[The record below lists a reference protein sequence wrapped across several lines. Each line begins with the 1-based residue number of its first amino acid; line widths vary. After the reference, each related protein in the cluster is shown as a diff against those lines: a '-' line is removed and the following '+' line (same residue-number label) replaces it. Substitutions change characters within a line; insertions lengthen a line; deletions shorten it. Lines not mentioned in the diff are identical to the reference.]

1 MKNKLQKNTITKNQ
15 LLQNDTQL
23 IRVLDMEA
31 DRVFIIDCIKRTMPV
46 WTDAE
51 SIKEYVPCSEDTLQE
66 ITNIFLIDLDNVD
79 SENRKTAYERYT
91 MIAPLLP
98 FVSDLKKRKEL
109 INSLANMN
117 SVSKQTIR
125 YYLCLYLVYQNISIL
140 IRKQSVKESVLSQDA
155 KNMRWA
161 LNKFF
166 YTKHKNSLSVAYTLL
181 LKEKYCD
188 SLGNLLPEYPSFYQF
203 RYFYR
208 RTKKMQTYYISRDGL
223 KDYQKNNRPLL
234 GDGIQEYASSVG
246 MGMLDAT
253 VCDIYLV
260 NEAGN
265 LVGRPILTA
274 CIDAYSSLCCGYSL
288 SWEGGVYSLRGLM
301 LNIISDKQKWCNQY
315 GINIEK
321 SQWDADKLPAI
332 FVTDMGSE
340 YKSENFEQITEL
352 GVTVVNLPSYRP
364 ELKGAVEKFFDLV
377 QNTYKPHLK
386 GKGVIEPDYQERGS
400 HDYRKDACLTMAD
413 FEKVILRCIIY
424 YNSQRIIENF
434 PYTEGMIQ
442 NQIQP
447 FASNIWEWGKTQT
460 GANLITVDKE
470 QIVLTLLPR
479 TTGKFSRFGLRVNKM
494 RYKHENFT
502 EKYLAGGEV
511 TVAYNPDDVSEVWLI
526 DNGSYIRF
534 DLIESRYKGKELSD
548 VEILQRGQK
557 ELVKA
562 ATADR
567 IHQLQGVK
575 ICSRHRCYL
584 VDSQVQI
591 SGKASPT
598 LIAAETI
605 IPEKCENLLWCQNDT
620 EQRLAD
626 YVIKVFQSEL
636 DLNCDIMV
644 GKFLHSRMEN
654 TIYRSVRGE
663 QRNMSLLHADF
674 QEYYKKLPDNNFS
687 ELWQIQK
694 VLTDDRINLYEV
706 YPEEVNEFFKVLFAL
721 SDEQTAA
728 MDKVIPMTQELFES
742 CFEKLMSVDAI
753 RSCMKLM
760 EEYPEF
766 TDTMTQ
772 NIMNELD
779 LTEEDFQPLSEE
791 ESRAGLQ
798 ALKER
803 IARET
808 GAVI

>member
-1 MKNKLQKNTITKNQ
+1 MKNKDLQKNQ
-15 LLQNDTQL
+15 LLHNDTQL

-51 SIKEYVPCSEDTLQE
+51 SLKDYLPCSEDTLQE
-66 ITNIFLIDLDNVD
+66 ITDTILIDLDNLD
-79 SENRKTAYERYT
+79 SEGRKTAYERYT

-109 INSLANMN
+109 INSLANIN

-140 IRKQSVKESVLSQDA
+140 IRKQSVKESVLSQDE

-166 YTKHKNSLSVAYTLL
+166 YTKHKNSLPVAYTLL

-460 GANLITVDKE
+460 
-470 QIVLTLLPR
+470 
-479 TTGKFSRFGLRVNKM
+479 
-494 RYKHENFT
+494 
-502 EKYLAGGEV
+502 EV
-511 TVAYNPDDVSEVWLI
+511 
-526 DNGSYIRF
+526 R
-534 DLIESRYKGKELSD
+534 K
-548 VEILQRGQK
+548 
-557 ELVKA
+557 
-562 ATADR
+562 
-567 IHQLQGVK
+567 
-575 ICSRHRCYL
+575 
-584 VDSQVQI
+584 
-591 SGKASPT
+591 
-598 LIAAETI
+598 
-605 IPEKCENLLWCQNDT
+605 
-620 EQRLAD
+620 
-626 YVIKVFQSEL
+626 
-636 DLNCDIMV
+636 
-644 GKFLHSRMEN
+644 
-654 TIYRSVRGE
+654 
-663 QRNMSLLHADF
+663 SL
-674 QEYYKKLPDNNFS
+674 
-687 ELWQIQK
+687 
-694 VLTDDRINLYEV
+694 
-706 YPEEVNEFFKVLFAL
+706 
-721 SDEQTAA
+721 
-728 MDKVIPMTQELFES
+728 
-742 CFEKLMSVDAI
+742 
-753 RSCMKLM
+753 
-760 EEYPEF
+760 
-766 TDTMTQ
+766 
-772 NIMNELD
+772 
-779 LTEEDFQPLSEE
+779 
-791 ESRAGLQ
+791 
-798 ALKER
+798 
-803 IARET
+803 
-808 GAVI
+808 

>member
-1 MKNKLQKNTITKNQ
+1 MKNNTLQNNNILQNNSFPNNQ
-15 LLQNDTQL
+15 LLQHDNQL
-23 IRVLDMEA
+23 VRVLNSTA

-51 SIKEYVPCSEDTLQE
+51 SLKEYAPCSENDLQE
-66 ITNIFLIDLDNVD
+66 ITDTFLIDLDTLD
-79 SENRKTAYERYT
+79 AESRKTAYERYT

-98 FVSDLKKRKEL
+98 FVSDQKKRKEL
-109 INSLANMN
+109 INSIASMK
-117 SVSKQTIR
+117 SISKQTIR
-125 YYLCLYLVYQNISIL
+125 YYLCLYLVYQNIAIL
-140 IRKQSVKESVLSQDA
+140 ISKQRAKESVLSQDA

-208 RTKKMQTYYISRDGL
+208 KTRKMQTYYISRNGL

-301 LNIISDKQKWCNQY
+301 LNIISDKQKWCSQY
-315 GINIEK
+315 GISINK
-321 SQWDADKLPAI
+321 SQWDADKLPAT

-434 PYTEGMIQ
+434 PYTEAMIQ

-447 FASNIWEWGKTQT
+447 FASSIWEWGKTQT

-502 EKYLAGGEV
+502 EKYLSGGEV
-511 TVAYNPDDVSEVWLI
+511 TVAYNPDDVSAVWLI

-562 ATADR
+562 ATADN
-567 IHQLQGVK
+567 IQA
-575 ICSRHRCYL
+575 
-584 VDSQVQI
+584 QI
-591 SGKASPT
+591 DLAQSIEI
-598 LIAAETI
+598 IAAT
-605 IPEKCENLLWCQNDT
+605 
-620 EQRLAD
+620 A
-626 YVIKVFQSEL
+626 
-636 DLNCDIMV
+636 
-644 GKFLHSRMEN
+644 
-654 TIYRSVRGE
+654 
-663 QRNMSLLHADF
+663 
-674 QEYYKKLPDNNFS
+674 NN
-687 ELWQIQK
+687 
-694 VLTDDRINLYEV
+694 
-706 YPEEVNEFFKVLFAL
+706 P
-721 SDEQTAA
+721 
-728 MDKVIPMTQELFES
+728 DKVNVKSIRNTRQREQIKSHINYVQEGIE
-742 CFEKLMSVDAI
+742 A
-753 RSCMKLM
+753 
-760 EEYPEF
+760 
-766 TDTMTQ
+766 
-772 NIMNELD
+772 
-779 LTEEDFQPLSEE
+779 
-791 ESRAGLQ
+791 
-798 ALKER
+798 
-803 IARET
+803 
-808 GAVI
+808 

>member
-1 MKNKLQKNTITKNQ
+1 MKNRIEKNQ
-15 LLQNDTQL
+15 VLQYDTQL
-23 IRVLDMEA
+23 VRVLDMKAEK
-31 DRVFIIDCIKRTMPV
+31 VFIIDCIKRTMPV
-46 WTDAE
+46 WTDTE
-51 SIKEYVPCSEDTLQE
+51 SLKDYVPCSEYTLQE
-66 ITNIFLIDLDNVD
+66 ITDTFLIDLDTLD
-79 SENRKTAYERYT
+79 SESRKTAYERYT

-98 FVSDLKKRKEL
+98 FVSDQKKRKEL
-109 INSLANMN
+109 INSIASMK
-117 SVSKQTIR
+117 SISKQTIR
-125 YYLCLYLVYQNISIL
+125 YYLCLYLVYQNIAIL
-140 IRKQSVKESVLSQDA
+140 ISKQRAKESVLSQDA

-208 RTKKMQTYYISRDGL
+208 KTRKMQTYYISRDGL

-301 LNIISDKQKWCNQY
+301 LNIISDKQKWCSQY
-315 GINIEK
+315 GISIEK

-447 FASNIWEWGKTQT
+447 FASSIWEWGKTQT

-470 QIVLTLLPR
+470 QIILTLLPR

-502 EKYLAGGEV
+502 EKYLSGGEV
-511 TVAYNPDDVSEVWLI
+511 TVAYNSDDVSAIWLI

-562 ATADR
+562 ATADN
-567 IHQLQGVK
+567 IQA
-575 ICSRHRCYL
+575 
-584 VDSQVQI
+584 QI
-591 SGKASPT
+591 DLAQSIEI
-598 LIAAETI
+598 IAASVNNSDKVNVKSIRNTR
-605 IPEKCENLLWCQNDT
+605 
-620 EQRLAD
+620 QR
-626 YVIKVFQSEL
+626 
-636 DLNCDIMV
+636 
-644 GKFLHSRMEN
+644 
-654 TIYRSVRGE
+654 
-663 QRNMSLLHADF
+663 
-674 QEYYKKLPDNNFS
+674 
-687 ELWQIQK
+687 
-694 VLTDDRINLYEV
+694 
-706 YPEEVNEFFKVLFAL
+706 
-721 SDEQTAA
+721 EQT
-728 MDKVIPMTQELFES
+728 KSHINYVREGIES
-742 CFEKLMSVDAI
+742 
-753 RSCMKLM
+753 
-760 EEYPEF
+760 
-766 TDTMTQ
+766 
-772 NIMNELD
+772 
-779 LTEEDFQPLSEE
+779 
-791 ESRAGLQ
+791 
-798 ALKER
+798 
-803 IARET
+803 
-808 GAVI
+808 

>member
-1 MKNKLQKNTITKNQ
+1 MKNNKLQENTITKNQ

-23 IRVLDMEA
+23 VRVLDMEA

-46 WTDAE
+46 WKDIE
-51 SIKEYVPCSEDTLQE
+51 FINEYVPCSEDTLQE
-66 ITNIFLIDLDNVD
+66 ITDTFIIDLDNVD
-79 SENRKTAYERYT
+79 SDGRKTAYERYT

-109 INSLANMN
+109 INSLANIN

-140 IRKQSVKESVLSQDA
+140 IRKQSVKESVLSQDE

-315 GINIEK
+315 GISIEK

-400 HDYRKDACLTMAD
+400 HDYRKDACLTMVD

-447 FASNIWEWGKTQT
+447 FASSIWEWGKTQT

-479 TTGKFSRFGLRVNKM
+479 TTGKFSRFGLKVNKM

-511 TVAYNPDDVSEVWLI
+511 TVAYNPDDVSAVWLI
-526 DNGSYIRF
+526 DNGYYIRF

-548 VEILQRGQK
+548 VEIMQRGQK

-562 ATADR
+562 ATADN
-567 IHQLQGVK
+567 IQA
-575 ICSRHRCYL
+575 
-584 VDSQVQI
+584 QI
-591 SGKASPT
+591 NLAQSIEI
-598 LIAAETI
+598 IAASVNNPDKVNIKSIRNTR
-605 IPEKCENLLWCQNDT
+605 
-620 EQRLAD
+620 QR
-626 YVIKVFQSEL
+626 
-636 DLNCDIMV
+636 
-644 GKFLHSRMEN
+644 
-654 TIYRSVRGE
+654 
-663 QRNMSLLHADF
+663 
-674 QEYYKKLPDNNFS
+674 
-687 ELWQIQK
+687 
-694 VLTDDRINLYEV
+694 
-706 YPEEVNEFFKVLFAL
+706 
-721 SDEQTAA
+721 EQTKNHI
-728 MDKVIPMTQELFES
+728 DY
-742 CFEKLMSVDAI
+742 I
-753 RSCMKLM
+753 RGI
-760 EEYPEF
+760 E
-766 TDTMTQ
+766 
-772 NIMNELD
+772 
-779 LTEEDFQPLSEE
+779 
-791 ESRAGLQ
+791 A
-798 ALKER
+798 
-803 IARET
+803 
-808 GAVI
+808 